1 MRRSFAC
8 MSPMQK
14 IALAVALASVLIII
28 VRKAMAYANDSLAD
42 GAAAPIPPLMR
53 RGNSHAQM

>member
-1 MRRSFAC
+1 
-8 MSPMQK
+8 MQK